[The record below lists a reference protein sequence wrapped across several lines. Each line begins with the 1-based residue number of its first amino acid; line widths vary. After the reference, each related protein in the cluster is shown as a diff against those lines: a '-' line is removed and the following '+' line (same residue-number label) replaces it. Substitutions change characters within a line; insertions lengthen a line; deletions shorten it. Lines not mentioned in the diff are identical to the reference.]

1 MSDPKPVITSHSTH
15 ISLTLPEDSTQNAT
29 LLIQRGDLARL
40 HQFTYTCVADLS
52 EIIAEALLGLAD
64 LEANPPVLTE
74 PEPVAEKP
82 KSMGNKPAKP
92 VSSEPTLDV
101 PLKKGVKAVKI
112 SHIKIVSGETDAAA
126 YRQAVALAGRLIDG
140 KLWDGQTPI
149 RFEDVYRVAKKMKFL
164 TDGDFAL
171 FTLTDFVHVS
181 DETPELLDQ
190 ADGDDE
196 PSVIDSDDT
205 VLL

>member
-1 MSDPKPVITSHSTH
+1 MPDTI

-29 LLIQRGDLARL
+29 ILIQRGDLARL
-40 HQFTYTCVADLS
+40 HQFTYTRVADLTD
-52 EIIAEALLGLAD
+52 IIAEALLGLTEV
-64 LEANPPVLTE
+64 EANPPVISE
-74 PEPVAEKP
+74 PEPVVEKP
-82 KSMGNKPAKP
+82 KPVVNKPAKP
-92 VSSEPTLDV
+92 VPSEPTIDV

-112 SHIKIVSGETDAAA
+112 SHIKIVGGETDAAA

-164 TDGDFAL
+164 TDKDFSL
-171 FTLTDFVHVS
+171 FTLTDFVQVS
-181 DETPELLDQ
+181 DETPEIFDE
-190 ADGDDE
+190 ADGDE
-196 PSVIDSDDT
+196 PSTVESDAT

>member
-1 MSDPKPVITSHSTH
+1 MSDLKPAVTSHSTV
-15 ISLTLPEDSTQNAT
+15 ITLTLPEDSTHNAT

-40 HQFTYTCVADLS
+40 HQFTYARVADLS
-52 EIIAEALLGLAD
+52 EIIAEALLGLTEI
-64 LEANPPVLTE
+64 EANPPVISE

-82 KSMGNKPAKP
+82 KPTVNKSTKP
-92 VSSEPTLDV
+92 VPSEPTLDV
-101 PLKKGVKAVKI
+101 PLKKGVKAIKI
-112 SHIKIVSGETDAAA
+112 SHIKIISGDTDAAA

-164 TDGDFAL
+164 TDKDFSL
-171 FTLTDFVHVS
+171 FTLTDFVQVN
-181 DETPELLDQ
+181 DESSELLDQ
-190 ADGDDE
+190 ADGDE
-196 PSVIDSDDT
+196 SSAVESDHT

>member
-1 MSDPKPVITSHSTH
+1 MSDPKPAVTSHSTH
-15 ISLTLPEDSTQNAT
+15 ISLTLPEDSTRNAT
-29 LLIQRGDLARL
+29 LLIQRGELARL
-40 HQFTYTCVADLS
+40 HQFTYTRVADLTD
-52 EIIAEALLGLAD
+52 IIAEALTGLSD
-64 LEANPPVLTE
+64 LEANPPVISE

-82 KSMGNKPAKP
+82 KPTLNKSTKP
-92 VSSEPTLDV
+92 VPSEPTLDV

-112 SHIKIVSGETDAAA
+112 SHIKIVGGETDAAA

-140 KLWDGQTPI
+140 WLWDGQTPI

-171 FTLTDFVHVS
+171 FTLTDFVQVR
-181 DETPELLDQ
+181 DETPELLNE
-190 ADGDDE
+190 ADGDE
-196 PSVIDSDDT
+196 PSTVESDAT

>member
-1 MSDPKPVITSHSTH
+1 MPDTI

-40 HQFTYTCVADLS
+40 HQFTYTRVADLTD
-52 EIIAEALLGLAD
+52 IIAEALTGLSD
-64 LEANPPVLTE
+64 IEAAPPVISE
-74 PEPVAEKP
+74 PEPVAEKIKP
-82 KSMGNKPAKP
+82 AVNKPNKP
-92 VSSEPTLDV
+92 VPSEPTIDV

-112 SHIKIVSGETDAAA
+112 SHIKIVGGETDAAA

-164 TDGDFAL
+164 TDKDFSL
-171 FTLTDFVHVS
+171 FTLTDFVQVS
-181 DETPELLDQ
+181 DETPEIFDE
-190 ADGDDE
+190 ADGDE
-196 PSVIDSDDT
+196 PSTVESDAT

>member
-40 HQFTYTCVADLS
+40 HQFTYTRVPDLTD
-52 EIIAEALLGLAD
+52 IIAEALIGLAD
-64 LEANPPVLTE
+64 IEANPPVIF
-74 PEPVAEKP
+74 EPVAEKP
-82 KSMGNKPAKP
+82 KPAVNKPAKP
-92 VSSEPTLDV
+92 VPSEPTLDV
-101 PLKKGVKAVKI
+101 PLKKGVKAIKI
-112 SHIKIVSGETDAAA
+112 SHIKIISGDTDAAA

-140 KLWDGQTPI
+140 KLWDGETPI
-149 RFEDVYRVAKKMKFL
+149 RFEDVYRVAKKIKFL

-171 FTLTDFVHVS
+171 FTLTDFVQIS
-181 DETPELLDQ
+181 DETPEIF
-190 ADGDDE
+190 DE
-196 PSVIDSDDT
+196 DAPSVVESDAT

>member
-1 MSDPKPVITSHSTH
+1 MSDPKTAITSHSTH

-40 HQFTYTCVADLS
+40 HQFTYTRVADLS
-52 EIIAEALLGLAD
+52 EIIAEALIGLTD
-64 LEANPPVLTE
+64 IEANPPLISE

-82 KSMGNKPAKP
+82 KTAVNKPSKLVP
-92 VSSEPTLDV
+92 SEPTLDV
-101 PLKKGVKAVKI
+101 PLKKGVKAVKL

-171 FTLTDFVHVS
+171 FTLTDFVQVS
-181 DETPELLDQ
+181 DESPELLDQ
-190 ADGDDE
+190 ADEDD
-196 PSVIDSDDT
+196 PSAIESDDT

>member
-15 ISLTLPEDSTQNAT
+15 ISLTLPEDVTQNAT
-29 LLIQRGDLARL
+29 LLIQRGDLAQL
-40 HQFTYTCVADLS
+40 HQFAYTRVADLS

-64 LEANPPVLTE
+64 LEANPPVISD

-82 KSMGNKPAKP
+82 KPAKP
-92 VSSEPTLDV
+92 VPSEPTLDV
-101 PLKKGVKAVKI
+101 PLKKGTKAVKI

-164 TDGDFAL
+164 TDKDFSL
-171 FTLTDFVHVS
+171 FELTDFVHVS
-181 DETPELLDQ
+181 DESPELLDQ
-190 ADGDDE
+190 VDGDDE
-196 PSVIDSDDT
+196 PSAIDSDHT

>member
-1 MSDPKPVITSHSTH
+1 
-15 ISLTLPEDSTQNAT
+15 LTLPEDATQNAT

-40 HQFTYTCVADLS
+40 HQFTYTLVADLT
-52 EIIAEALLGLAD
+52 EIIAEALIGLAD
-64 LEANPPVLTE
+64 IETNPPMISE
-74 PEPVAEKP
+74 PKP
-82 KSMGNKPAKP
+82 AVNKPSKP
-92 VSSEPTLDV
+92 VPSEPTIDV

-112 SHIKIVSGETDAAA
+112 SHIKIISGDTDAAA

-164 TDGDFAL
+164 TDKDFSL
-171 FTLTDFVHVS
+171 FTLTDFVQVS
-181 DETPELLDQ
+181 EESLELLDQ
-190 ADGDDE
+190 AEGDE
-196 PSVIDSDDT
+196 PSAIDSADT

>member
-1 MSDPKPVITSHSTH
+1 MSDPKPAVTSHSTH
-15 ISLTLPEDSTQNAT
+15 ISLTLPEDSTRNAT
-29 LLIQRGDLARL
+29 LLIQRGELARL
-40 HQFTYTCVADLS
+40 HQFTYTRVADLTD
-52 EIIAEALLGLAD
+52 IIAEALTGLSD
-64 LEANPPVLTE
+64 LEANPPVISE

-82 KSMGNKPAKP
+82 KPTLNKSTKP
-92 VSSEPTLDV
+92 VPSEPTLDV

-112 SHIKIVSGETDAAA
+112 SHIKIVGGETDAAA

-140 KLWDGQTPI
+140 RLWDGQTPI

-171 FTLTDFVHVS
+171 FTLTDFVQVS
-181 DETPELLDQ
+181 DETPELLNE
-190 ADGDDE
+190 ADGDYE
-196 PSVIDSDDT
+196 PSAIESDAT